1 MREQTTTPSQNRF
14 VESMQLSAAWLSS
27 WETGELSD
35 EVLADRVVDLVRDRD
50 GARGF
55 FVVAMT
61 SEIPLLDRQPEALLG
76 ALRQAGEPVVD
87 LTVRNLVMSSAMAVH
102 HARHDD
108 RSQLEGSQRVR
119 QRAAEL
125 LRQLA
130 PDRVRRR
137 LEPMLS
143 AARLGAEDTSA
154 GRPSG
159 LPEAVRD
166 DLAMLR
172 RWSYDQAQLEAIA
185 SSLEQ
190 LAEPW

>member
-14 VESMQLSAAWLSS
+14 VESMQLSAGWLSS
-27 WETGELSD
+27 WEAGELSD
-35 EVLADRVVDLVRDRD
+35 EVLADRVADLVSDRD

-61 SEIPLLDRQPEALLG
+61 SEIPLLDRQPEALLA
-76 ALRQAGEPVVD
+76 ALRQAGEVVVD

-102 HARHDD
+102 HARQADP
-108 RSQLEGSQRVR
+108 SQLEGSQRVQ
-119 QRAAEL
+119 QRAIEL

-130 PDRVRRR
+130 PDRVLLR

-143 AARLGAEDTSA
+143 ASRLREEDISA
-154 GRPSG
+154 DAASG
-159 LPEAVRD
+159 LPDAVRD

-172 RWSYDQAQLEAIA
+172 RWSYDRVQREAIA
-185 SSLEQ
+185 TTLEQ
-190 LAEPW
+190 LADPS

>member
-1 MREQTTTPSQNRF
+1 
-14 VESMQLSAAWLSS
+14 MQLSAAWLSS